1 MNGVIKKNIF
11 YKWGKIYFG
20 PQERALE
27 IFKPNA
33 IQKALK
39 NFGLWLKPNL
49 SKKLNKT

>member
-1 MNGVIKKNIF
+1 MEWLRKIYFTNGEN
-11 YKWGKIYFG
+11 IYFG

-27 IFKPNA
+27 IFKPNV

-39 NFGLWLKPNL
+39 NSNLWLKLNL